1 MQTATLNINGMSCSG
16 CAGTVSRVLK
26 NIEGVHSAAV
36 NLDTASAQ
44 VEFDPAVTGP
54 EAFKSAI
61 EDAGY
66 DVV

>member
-1 MQTATLNINGMSCSG
+1 MQTAILKINGMSCSG

-26 NIEGVHSAAV
+26 NIEGVQSAAV
-36 NLDTASAQ
+36 NLDAGNAQ
-44 VEFDPAVTGP
+44 VEFDPALTGP
-54 EAFKSAI
+54 DAFKTAI

>member
-16 CAGTVSRVLK
+16 CASTVSRVLK
-26 NIEGVHSAAV
+26 NINGVQSAAV
-36 NLDTASAQ
+36 NLDAASAL
-44 VEFDPAVTGP
+44 VEFDPALTGP
-54 EAFKSAI
+54 EAFKAAV